1 MYVINTTDIQNG
13 PLHQNL
19 AIRIKNLK
27 MCEIPVFKMTPWRGC
42 ERPI

>member
-1 MYVINTTDIQNG
+1 
-13 PLHQNL
+13 
-19 AIRIKNLK
+19 